1 MNDSFMD
8 YLQGRTSPGAS
19 KYGVG
24 ARRYGPAASSAPN
37 VGPSNPAGYMD
48 RDAKAKALRD
58 AMLRRMQ
65 AGQKGEFASP
75 AYQNPAA
82 RGY

>member
-1 MNDSFMD
+1 MNDFMD
-8 YLQGRTSPGAS
+8 YLQGRTGLNKYAAGA
-19 KYGVG
+19 K
-24 ARRYGPAASSAPN
+24 RYGPNASSAPN

-48 RDAKAKALRD
+48 RDLKAKALRE

-65 AGQKGEFASP
+65 AGQKGQYASP